1 MYKNKRYLKHKR
13 NRKHKDN
20 SKKETKIQNGKKRS
34 GETEKQKGNRLASVN
49 ENLTQYSTPNKKSKR
64 GSQPHSAEDHK
75 KNSNNRKRTHAP
87 TDTQEPIQDKLFKII
102 TNKVI
107 TMMKVRGGRALDELT
122 GSNKGKIR
130 LLSRA
135 DEKK

>member
-1 MYKNKRYLKHKR
+1 MKTLPNTAHQTKRANEDR
-13 NRKHKDN
+13 NHTQQKTTRK
-20 SKKETKIQNGKKRS
+20 IC
-34 GETEKQKGNRLASVN
+34 
-49 ENLTQYSTPNKKSKR
+49 
-64 GSQPHSAEDHK
+64 
-75 KNSNNRKRTHAP
+75 NNRKRTHAP